1 MLRRSVYICGPKNVH
16 KNFHSYIIIIYHR
29 PNCKQSKCSLMV
41 ERIKTLCYV
50 PIIEYHLAMEK
61 KKQTS
66 VVSNT
71 ISKPWI
77 IEGRHKRVHI
87 V

>member
-1 MLRRSVYICGPKNVH
+1 
-16 KNFHSYIIIIYHR
+16 
-29 PNCKQSKCSLMV
+29 MV

-50 PIIEYHLAMEK
+50 PVIEYHLAMEK